1 MAIEILT
8 PKLGMTMK
16 DAKLAS
22 WNCNEGDRIEVGQA
36 IMVLETAKVTYEI
49 EALDE
54 GLLHIV
60 AQPGDVLEVGAVAG
74 LLAADE
80 AELAVLQSGDG
91 TAVEAATV
99 PAGTESSEPPVN
111 TEAGAIQRPK
121 TVRISPKARRLADE
135 KGFDYSKVK
144 PTGIGGRI
152 IHADIVSALA
162 APAVAPVAS
171 SAASPPERIPD
182 EGDFVNGIRVRK
194 TIPLAGMRK
203 VIAERMMESLQCSA
217 QLSSMS
223 EVHMSEVIRFREKL
237 LGKADETGVR
247 VTYTDILVYV
257 IARVLK
263 KVRVVNASLIDDQIR
278 IWDDINIGVAVAFD
292 RGEYD
297 SGLLVPVVRNADRKS
312 ISEIGKEIRELGEK
326 VRSGDISADDLS
338 GGTFTISNT
347 GMFRKHWAIST
358 PIINQPESGIL
369 QTGPMVKRV
378 EEIDG
383 NFVSVPIMPFSLTFD
398 HRLLDGVQMARF
410 SETFIELM
418 QDVEMLMY

>member
-1 MAIEILT
+1 MAIEILI

-22 WNCNEGDRIEVGQA
+22 WKCNEGDRIEVGQE
-36 IMVLETAKVTYEI
+36 IMVLETAKVTYDI
-49 EALDE
+49 EALDA

-60 AQPGDVLEVGAVAG
+60 AQPGDILEVGEVAG
-74 LLAADE
+74 LLAVDS
-80 AELAVLQSGDG
+80 AELASLQSGSSG
-91 TAVEAATV
+91 ASEADAV
-99 PAGTESSEPPVN
+99 PADTATDIGAEPSP
-111 TEAGAIQRPK
+111 AGAIQRPK
-121 TVRISPKARRLADE
+121 SVRITPKARRLADQNS
-135 KGFDYSKVK
+135 FDYRKVK
-144 PTGIGGRI
+144 GSAPGGRI
-152 IHADIVSALA
+152 MYRDIVAALA
-162 APAVAPVAS
+162 APKEAAKTVPAAP
-171 SAASPPERIPD
+171 SPGKTSDSGE
-182 EGDFVNGIRVRK
+182 FVNGIRVRK

-203 VIAERMMESLQCSA
+203 VIAERMMQSLQCSA

-223 EVHMSEVIRFREKL
+223 EVHMSEVIRFRKKL
-237 LGKADETGVR
+237 LEKAGETGVR

-257 IARVLK
+257 VARVLK
-263 KVRVVNASLIDDQIR
+263 KVPVVNASLIDGQIR
-278 IWDDINIGVAVAFD
+278 IWDDINIGIAVAFD

-297 SGLLVPVVRNADRKS
+297 SGLLVPVIRHADRKS

-326 VRSGDISADDLS
+326 VRTGEISADDLS

-347 GMFRKHWAIST
+347 GMFRKHWAVST

-378 EEIDG
+378 EEIEG
-383 NFVSVPIMPFSLTFD
+383 QFVSVPIMPFSMTFD

-410 SETFIELM
+410 SETFIDLM